1 MLKNRIIPV
10 LLTDGFSCVKPTS
23 YDRPYRVLGPMQ
35 QYTRVMERRNI
46 DEIVIIDI
54 EASAGNRVIN
64 NYSSYVAN
72 LFCPI
77 SLGGGLKSVDDIGA
91 ILATGADKCIVGSGA
106 LNLEAGPGEPV
117 ISELI
122 GDAARKFGAQAVS
135 VAVDC
140 FDDKVFVRYK
150 GQPFIQT
157 AFTIK
162 DYAKALEN
170 EGAGEIIL
178 TDVMQE
184 GRREGYNYYLIEKI
198 ANTVNIPVVA
208 NGGCGEPKHMA
219 LALSAGASAVAAGS
233 LFLFT
238 EHTPKTCARY
248 LAENGYEVR
257 I

>member
-10 LLTDGFSCVKPTS
+10 LLTDGISCVKPTS

-46 DEIVIIDI
+46 DELVIIDI
-54 EASAGNRVIN
+54 EASASNRVIT
-64 NYSSYVAN
+64 NYTSFVDH
-72 LFCPI
+72 LFCPTSI
-77 SLGGGLKSVDDIGA
+77 GGGIKSLDDIGD
-91 ILATGADKCIVGSGA
+91 ILSKGADKCIVGSGA
-106 LNLEAGPGEPV
+106 INLEAGPGDSV

-122 GDAARKFGAQAVS
+122 NDAARKFGSQAIT

-150 GQPFIQT
+150 GQPYIQT
-157 AFTIK
+157 AFTVK
-162 DYAKALEN
+162 DYVKALEN

-184 GRREGYNYYLIEKI
+184 GRREGYNYYLIEKV

-238 EHTPKTCARY
+238 EHTPRTCARY
-248 LAENGYEVR
+248 LADNGYNVR
-257 I
+257 T